1 MSLMRDSRTAFTIA
15 LALFWLAATN
25 CGGSATAPFFGSCTG
40 PVTVTVT
47 AGVTPRFDWQPACRA
62 HFFDVQYED
71 PMPPDAIAGVP
82 VWYVQSMG
90 QTGST
95 FGPGFQYG
103 KLPNGGQSQMSAN
116 PLIVGQRYQARVW
129 REDGPQNATL
139 AGQVVFVP

>member
-1 MSLMRDSRTAFTIA
+1 VTI
-15 LALFWLAATN
+15 
-25 CGGSATAPFFGSCTG
+25 
-40 PVTVTVT
+40 TVTQGT
-47 AGVTPRFDWQPACRA
+47 TPRFDWQPACRA

-71 PMPPDAIAGVP
+71 PMPPDAIAGMP
-82 VWYVQSMG
+82 VWYVQSMS

-103 KLPNGGQSQMSAN
+103 TLPTGGQTQTSAT

-129 REDGPQNATL
+129 REDGPQNASI